1 MDLPAAWSQ
10 HRATTFSTWA
20 LKLGIRKTVVGMN
33 VKLIIPRSAI
43 SNLRRCVQAVYNI
56 TSSEDSSLP
65 SGGSQLP
72 SSSSVTLNQ
81 QSSSILNQQSSSILN
96 QQSSTLNQ
104 QSSSILNQ
112 QSSTLN
118 QQSSSTLNQSTLDT
132 SQSRISSRFST
143 NNQTPPVDPSSRSDE
158 LSRQTLPSLRAICK
172 SYGVKV
178 TGRKQELVDRILSI
192 ENAIRQGFTTRNA
205 SIAQTAS
212 VAASPTRSFHASPVQ
227 SRVQLSTSDADESLL
242 HQLHREQYQ
251 REHREGDFFH
261 DAAGQYRVRI
271 DDESTLMEAPA
282 QASRVSMSFMM
293 PPPASRLSLLSEHSV
308 NTSETSSL
316 LGDLPR
322 LCVVVGDA

>member
-81 QSSSILNQQSSSILN
+81 QSSSI
-96 QQSSTLNQ
+96 LNQ

-261 DAAGQYRVRI
+261 DAAGQYRVSI

>member
-96 QQSSTLNQ
+96 QQSS
-104 QSSSILNQ
+104 SILNQ

-143 NNQTPPVDPSSRSDE
+143 NNPAPPPDPSSRSDE

-205 SIAQTAS
+205 STAQTAS

-242 HQLHREQYQ
+242 HQLQREQYQ

-261 DAAGQYRVRI
+261 DAAGQYRVSI

-282 QASRVSMSFMM
+282 QTSRVSMSFMM

-322 LCVVVGDA
+322 LCVVAGDA

>member
-72 SSSSVTLNQ
+72 SSSSVTLNR

-96 QQSSTLNQ
+96 QQTSTLNQ
-104 QSSSILNQ
+104 QSSTLNQ

-143 NNQTPPVDPSSRSDE
+143 NNPAPPPDPSSRSDE

-205 SIAQTAS
+205 SIAQTTS

-261 DAAGQYRVRI
+261 DAAGQYRVSI

-308 NTSETSSL
+308 NTSETSSI

-322 LCVVVGDA
+322 LCAIVGDA

>member
-104 QSSSILNQ
+104 QSS
-112 QSSTLN
+112 TLN

-192 ENAIRQGFTTRNA
+192 ENALRQGFTTRNA

-261 DAAGQYRVRI
+261 DAAGQYRVSI

>member
-56 TSSEDSSLP
+56 TSSEDSLLP

-72 SSSSVTLNQ
+72 SSSSFTLNQ

-104 QSSSILNQ
+104 QSSILNQ
-112 QSSTLN
+112 QPSILN

-132 SQSRISSRFST
+132 SQLRISSRFST
-143 NNQTPPVDPSSRSDE
+143 NNPAPPVDPSSRSDE

-205 SIAQTAS
+205 STTQSTS

-261 DAAGQYRVRI
+261 DAAGQYRVSI

-282 QASRVSMSFMM
+282 QASRVSVSFMM
-293 PPPASRLSLLSEHSV
+293 PPPASRLSLLSERSV

>member
-1 MDLPAAWSQ
+1 M
-10 HRATTFSTWA
+10 
-20 LKLGIRKTVVGMN
+20 G
-33 VKLIIPRSAI
+33 
-43 SNLRRCVQAVYNI
+43 LRRCVQAVYNI

-104 QSSSILNQ
+104 QSS
-112 QSSTLN
+112 TLN

-143 NNQTPPVDPSSRSDE
+143 SNTTPPVDPSSRSDE

-261 DAAGQYRVRI
+261 DAAGQYRVSI

>member
-56 TSSEDSSLP
+56 TSSEDSLLP

-72 SSSSVTLNQ
+72 SSSSFTLNQ

-96 QQSSTLNQ
+96 QQSPTLNQ
-104 QSSSILNQ
+104 QSSILNQ
-112 QSSTLN
+112 QPSILN

-132 SQSRISSRFST
+132 SQLRISSRFST
-143 NNQTPPVDPSSRSDE
+143 NNPAPPVDPSSRSDE

-205 SIAQTAS
+205 STTQSTS

-227 SRVQLSTSDADESLL
+227 SRIQLSTSDADESLL

-261 DAAGQYRVRI
+261 DAAGQYRVSI

-282 QASRVSMSFMM
+282 QASRVSVSFMM
-293 PPPASRLSLLSEHSV
+293 PPPASRLSLLSERSV

>member
-1 MDLPAAWSQ
+1 
-10 HRATTFSTWA
+10 
-20 LKLGIRKTVVGMN
+20 MN

-96 QQSSTLNQ
+96 QQSS
-104 QSSSILNQ
+104 SILNQ

-118 QQSSSTLNQSTLDT
+118 QHSSSTLNQSTLDT

-143 NNQTPPVDPSSRSDE
+143 NNPAPPPDPSSRSDE

-205 SIAQTAS
+205 STAQTAS

-242 HQLHREQYQ
+242 HQLQREQYQ

-261 DAAGQYRVRI
+261 DAAGQYRVSI

-282 QASRVSMSFMM
+282 QTSRVSMSFMM

-322 LCVVVGDA
+322 LCVVAGDA

>member
-212 VAASPTRSFHASPVQ
+212 VAASPTRSFHAA
-227 SRVQLSTSDADESLL
+227 LT
-242 HQLHREQYQ
+242 
-251 REHREGDFFH
+251 
-261 DAAGQYRVRI
+261 AG
-271 DDESTLMEAPA
+271 
-282 QASRVSMSFMM
+282 
-293 PPPASRLSLLSEHSV
+293 
-308 NTSETSSL
+308 
-316 LGDLPR
+316 
-322 LCVVVGDA
+322 

>member
-227 SRVQLSTSDADESLL
+227 SHVQLSTSDADESLL

-261 DAAGQYRVRI
+261 DAAGQYRVSI

>member
-1 MDLPAAWSQ
+1 
-10 HRATTFSTWA
+10 
-20 LKLGIRKTVVGMN
+20 MN

-104 QSSSILNQ
+104 QSS
-112 QSSTLN
+112 TLN

-178 TGRKQELVDRILSI
+178 TGRKHELVDRILSI

-261 DAAGQYRVRI
+261 DAAGQYRVSI

>member
-96 QQSSTLNQ
+96 QQSS
-104 QSSSILNQ
+104 SILNQ
-112 QSSTLN
+112 QFSTLN

-143 NNQTPPVDPSSRSDE
+143 NNPAPPPDPSSRSDE

-205 SIAQTAS
+205 STAQTAS

-261 DAAGQYRVRI
+261 DAAGQYRVSI

-322 LCVVVGDA
+322 LCAIVGDA

>member
-1 MDLPAAWSQ
+1 
-10 HRATTFSTWA
+10 
-20 LKLGIRKTVVGMN
+20 MN

-205 SIAQTAS
+205 STAQTAS

-261 DAAGQYRVRI
+261 DAAGQYRVSI

>member
-104 QSSSILNQ
+104 QSSTLNQ

-261 DAAGQYRVRI
+261 DAAGQYRVSI

>member
-104 QSSSILNQ
+104 QSSS
-112 QSSTLN
+112 
-118 QQSSSTLNQSTLDT
+118 TLNQSTLDT

-143 NNQTPPVDPSSRSDE
+143 NNTTPPVDPSSRSDE

-261 DAAGQYRVRI
+261 DAAGQYRVSI

>member
-81 QSSSILNQQSSSILN
+81 QSSSILIQQSSSILN
-96 QQSSTLNQ
+96 QQF
-104 QSSSILNQ
+104 
-112 QSSTLN
+112 STLN

-143 NNQTPPVDPSSRSDE
+143 NNPAPPPDPSSRSDE

-205 SIAQTAS
+205 STAQTAS

-261 DAAGQYRVRI
+261 DAAGQYRVSI

-322 LCVVVGDA
+322 LCAIVGDA

>member
-104 QSSSILNQ
+104 QSS
-112 QSSTLN
+112 TLN

-132 SQSRISSRFST
+132 SQSRISSRFSA
-143 NNQTPPVDPSSRSDE
+143 NNTTPPVDPSSRSDE

-261 DAAGQYRVRI
+261 DAAGQYRVSI

>member
-96 QQSSTLNQ
+96 QQSST
-104 QSSSILNQ
+104 LNQ

-261 DAAGQYRVRI
+261 DAAGQYRVSI

>member
-104 QSSSILNQ
+104 QSS
-112 QSSTLN
+112 TLN

-143 NNQTPPVDPSSRSDE
+143 SNTTPPVDPSSRSDE

-261 DAAGQYRVRI
+261 DAAGQYRVSI

>member
-1 MDLPAAWSQ
+1 
-10 HRATTFSTWA
+10 
-20 LKLGIRKTVVGMN
+20 MN

-56 TSSEDSSLP
+56 TSSEDSLLP

-72 SSSSVTLNQ
+72 SSSSFTLNQ

-96 QQSSTLNQ
+96 QQSPTLNQ
-104 QSSSILNQ
+104 QSSILNQ
-112 QSSTLN
+112 QPSILN

-132 SQSRISSRFST
+132 SQLRISSRFST
-143 NNQTPPVDPSSRSDE
+143 NNPAPPVDPSSRSDE

-205 SIAQTAS
+205 STTQSTS
-212 VAASPTRSFHASPVQ
+212 VAALPTRSFHASPVQ

-261 DAAGQYRVRI
+261 DAAGQYRVSI

-282 QASRVSMSFMM
+282 QASRVSVSFMM
-293 PPPASRLSLLSEHSV
+293 PPPASRLSLLSERSV

>member
-104 QSSSILNQ
+104 QSS
-112 QSSTLN
+112 TLN

-143 NNQTPPVDPSSRSDE
+143 NNTTPPVDPSSRSDE

-261 DAAGQYRVRI
+261 DAAGQYRVSI

-322 LCVVVGDA
+322 LCVVAGDA

>member
-104 QSSSILNQ
+104 QSS
-112 QSSTLN
+112 TLN

-143 NNQTPPVDPSSRSDE
+143 NNTTPPVDPSSRSDE

-261 DAAGQYRVRI
+261 DAAGQYRVSI

>member
-1 MDLPAAWSQ
+1 
-10 HRATTFSTWA
+10 
-20 LKLGIRKTVVGMN
+20 MN

-56 TSSEDSSLP
+56 TSSEDSLLP

-72 SSSSVTLNQ
+72 SSSSFTLNQ

-96 QQSSTLNQ
+96 QQSSTLIQ
-104 QSSSILNQ
+104 QSSILNQ
-112 QSSTLN
+112 QPSILK

-132 SQSRISSRFST
+132 SQLRISSRFST
-143 NNQTPPVDPSSRSDE
+143 NNPAPPVDPSSRSDE

-205 SIAQTAS
+205 STTQSTS

-261 DAAGQYRVRI
+261 DAAGQYRVSI

-282 QASRVSMSFMM
+282 QASRVSVSFMM
-293 PPPASRLSLLSEHSV
+293 PPPASRLSLLSERSV